1 MSSRYRPSRSPR
13 DGIEIRRSWSFY
25 SSPVRY
31 KCSFSCVLSVPSVWP
46 GDVGGV
52 VWDSVT
58 ETTATPV
65 SGLDRAPGCAV
76 LPGSSA
82 LPACVLLAVCV
93 LLSAS
98 VAASFLD
105 SMGALIDNMVEADR
119 VIARVIARAAAQRA
133 ALIDQARSWSEATA
147 SHCLPDADRRLPG
160 SPVVCRPCGPAF
172 CGE

>member
-65 SGLDRAPGCAV
+65 SGLYPAPGSAV

-98 VAASFLD
+98 VAAGFLD

-119 VIARVIARAAAQRA
+119 VIARA
-133 ALIDQARSWSEATA
+133 ALIDQARREREVTQ
-147 SHCLPDADRRLPG
+147 R
-160 SPVVCRPCGPAF
+160 
-172 CGE
+172 